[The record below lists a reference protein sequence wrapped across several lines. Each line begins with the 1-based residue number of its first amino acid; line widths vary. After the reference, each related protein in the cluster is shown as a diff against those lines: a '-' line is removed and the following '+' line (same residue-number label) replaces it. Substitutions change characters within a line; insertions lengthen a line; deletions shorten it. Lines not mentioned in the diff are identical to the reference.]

1 VALTSGYGAKT
12 LGIEKLTDKEE
23 KQAKIVEMFDS
34 IADTYDL
41 ANRVLSMGID
51 IQWRKKGCNKAFEIL
66 NKKTLDQITDVAT
79 GTGDLL
85 IYWRE
90 EAEKSGIEIGRFVG
104 VDPSVGMLEVAR
116 KKVDFAQF
124 IEGKAQALP
133 IADESSDIIS
143 ISYGIRNVV
152 DRVEAL
158 QEFHRALKPGGIIVI
173 LEFTKQERRGPI
185 DKIVDFGMKQVL
197 PRIGGLISKNYEAY
211 KYLPDS
217 IEEFL
222 TTEMLSQELEEAG
235 FEMKYAKSF
244 SMGISTLLVAQKK

>member
-1 VALTSGYGAKT
+1 
-12 LGIEKLTDKEE
+12 LGIEKLTDKQE
-23 KQAKIVEMFDS
+23 KQDKIVHMFDD
-34 IADTYDL
+34 IASTYDK

-51 IQWRKKGCNKAFEIL
+51 IQWRKKGCDKAFEIL
-66 NKKTLDQITDVAT
+66 GKKALGQVTDVAT

-90 EAEKSGIEIGRFVG
+90 QAEKNGVSIEKYVGI
-104 VDPSVGMLEVAR
+104 DPSVGMLEVAR
-116 KKVDFAQF
+116 GKVDFAEF
-124 IEGKAQALP
+124 IEGKAQVLP
-133 IADESSDIIS
+133 IEDESSDVIS

-158 QEFHRALKPGGIIVI
+158 QEFNRALKTGGLVVI
-173 LEFTKQERRGPI
+173 LEFTKQERQGII
-185 DKIVDFGMKQVL
+185 DKIVDFGMKNIL
-197 PRIGGLISKNYEAY
+197 PRVGGFISKNYEAY

-222 TTEMLSQELEEAG
+222 TTEMLSKELEEAG
-235 FEMKYAKSF
+235 FEMKYTKSF

>member
-1 VALTSGYGAKT
+1 MEIILLENQIDKKAKQ
-12 LGIEKLTDKEE
+12 D
-23 KQAKIVEMFDS
+23 KIVGMFDD
-34 IADTYDL
+34 IASTYDL

-51 IQWRKKGCNKAFEIL
+51 KQWRRKGCQKAYEIL
-66 NKKTLDQITDVAT
+66 DNKNIDQITDVAC

-85 IYWRE
+85 LFWKEY
-90 EAEKSGIEIGRFVG
+90 AEKNSIDVKKFVG

-116 KKVDFAQF
+116 KKIDFAKF
-124 IEGKAQALP
+124 LEGKAQELP
-133 IADESSDIIS
+133 IDDNSTEIIS

-158 QEFHRALKPGGIIVI
+158 HEFYRALKPNGIVVI
-173 LEFTKQERRGPI
+173 LEFTKQDRSGIVDRV
-185 DKIVDFGMKQVL
+185 VDFGMKNIL

-222 TTEMLSQELEEAG
+222 TTEMLASELESVG
-235 FEMKYAKSF
+235 FEMRYTKSF
-244 SMGISTLLVAQKK
+244 SMGISTLLIAQKRV

>member
-1 VALTSGYGAKT
+1 M
-12 LGIEKLTDKEE
+12 GIEKLTDKQI
-23 KQAKIVEMFDS
+23 KQEKIVTMFDD
-34 IADTYDL
+34 IASTYDK

-51 IQWRKKGCNKAFEIL
+51 IQWRKKGCDKAFEIL
-66 NKKTLDQITDVAT
+66 EKKELGQITDVAT

-85 IYWRE
+85 IYWKE
-90 EAEKSGIEIGRFVG
+90 QAQKNGVNIVKYVGI
-104 VDPSVGMLEVAR
+104 DPSVGMLEVAR
-116 KKVDFAQF
+116 GKVDFAEF
-124 IEGKAQALP
+124 IEGKAQELP
-133 IADESSDIIS
+133 IADESTDVIS

-158 QEFHRALKPGGIIVI
+158 EEFNRALKPGGLVVI
-173 LEFTKQERRGPI
+173 LEFTKQERSGLI
-185 DKIVDFGMKQVL
+185 DKIVDFGMKNIL
-197 PRIGGLISKNYEAY
+197 PRVGGFISKNYEAY

-222 TTEMLSQELEEAG
+222 TTEMLAKELEVAG

>member
-1 VALTSGYGAKT
+1 

-23 KQAKIVEMFDS
+23 KQEKIVTMFDD
-34 IADTYDL
+34 IASTYDK

-51 IQWRKKGCNKAFEIL
+51 IQWRKKGCDKAFEIL
-66 NKKTLDQITDVAT
+66 GKKELGQVTDVAT

-85 IYWRE
+85 IYWKE
-90 EAEKSGIEIGRFVG
+90 QAEKNNVNIDRYVGI
-104 VDPSVGMLEVAR
+104 DPSVGMLDVAR
-116 KKVDFAQF
+116 KKVDFAEF
-124 IEGKAQALP
+124 IEGRAQALP
-133 IADESSDIIS
+133 VEDESSDVIS

-158 QEFHRALKPGGIIVI
+158 QEFNRALKPNGLVVI
-173 LEFTKQERRGPI
+173 LEFTKQERSGI
-185 DKIVDFGMKQVL
+185 VDKIVDFGMKNIL
-197 PRIGGLISKNYEAY
+197 PRVGGFISKNYEAY

-222 TTEMLSQELEEAG
+222 TTEMLAKELEEAG
-235 FEMKYAKSF
+235 FEMKYTKSF

>member
-1 VALTSGYGAKT
+1 M
-12 LGIEKLTDKEE
+12 GIEKLTDKEE
-23 KQAKIVEMFDS
+23 KQEKIVTMFDD
-34 IADTYDL
+34 IASTYDK

-66 NKKTLDQITDVAT
+66 DKKELGQITDVAT

-85 IYWRE
+85 IYWKE
-90 EAEKSGIEIGRFVG
+90 EAEKNNVIIDKYVGI
-104 VDPSVGMLEVAR
+104 DPSVGMLEVA
-116 KKVDFAQF
+116 KSKVDFAEF
-124 IEGKAQALP
+124 IEGKAQKLP
-133 IADESSDIIS
+133 IENESTDVIS

-158 QEFHRALKPGGIIVI
+158 HEFYRALKPGGIVMI
-173 LEFTKQERRGPI
+173 LEFTKQERSGI
-185 DKIVDFGMKQVL
+185 VDKIVDFGMKNVL

-222 TTEMLSQELEEAG
+222 TTEMLEKELESVG
-235 FEMKYAKSF
+235 FEMKYTKSF